1 MGANHQHMKKTLL
14 CAALCAPLLS
24 FGQFTEGFE
33 DYVAGDYVCVV
44 SDHFYPWTA
53 GTEGTDGDLQITDE
67 NAHESLNSLK
77 VEQTAAAG
85 GPGDVLLEVAQTEGN
100 WSLTWQMLVEEGFAA
115 YFNVQGTDVP
125 GAGTGSWQI
134 NCAIDAQ
141 GAAAVDG
148 PWGVA
153 APVNVAIGEWFEV
166 RVVVDLDQ
174 GLAKIWLAEQEVA
187 QFPYVG
193 NFSSVNFFAFGDGTT
208 TGFYYVDD
216 VALEVSDVVLV
227 DVAEQ
232 AVAAFEFAPN
242 PTRGD
247 LRLSGVTEAQD
258 IVVLDLMGREVVRA
272 AVDAGQ
278 QTLRLDIP
286 DGVYLIGTSDQRNL
300 RKLVVR
306 R

>member
-1 MGANHQHMKKTLL
+1 MKKSLL
-14 CAALCAPLLS
+14 FAALAAPFFS

-33 DYVAGDYVCVV
+33 DYMAGDYVCVV

-67 NAHESLNSLK
+67 NAFESLNALK

-85 GPGDVLLEVAQTEGN
+85 GPGDVLLEVGQTEGN

-125 GAGTGSWQI
+125 GAGTDSWQI
-134 NCAIDAQ
+134 NCAIDPD
-141 GAAAVDG
+141 GNAAVDG

-153 APVNVAIGEWFEV
+153 APVPVSIGAWFEV

-174 GLAKIWLAEQEVA
+174 GLAKIWLEGQEVA

-193 NFSSVNFFAFGDGTT
+193 NFSSINFFAFGDGTT

-216 VALEVSDVVLV
+216 IALEVSDVVLV

-232 AVAAFEFAPN
+232 AAARFGFAPN
-242 PTRGD
+242 PTSGAV
-247 LRLSGVTEAQD
+247 RLSGLTEAQVL
-258 IVVLDLMGREVVRA
+258 VVLDQMGREVA
-272 AVDAGQ
+272 KTAVDAGQ
-278 QTLRLDIP
+278 QAVEFDLP
-286 DGVYLIGTSDQRNL
+286 NGVYFLGTEKRTSLQ
-300 RKLVVR
+300 KLVIR
-306 R
+306 H

>member
-1 MGANHQHMKKTLL
+1 MKKTLL
-14 CAALCAPLLS
+14 CAALVAPLLS

-33 DYVAGDYVCVV
+33 DYVSGDYVSVV
-44 SDHFYPWTA
+44 SDYFYPWVA

-67 NAHESLNSLK
+67 NAFESLNSLK

-85 GPGDVLLEVAQTEGN
+85 GPGDVLLDVAQAEGN
-100 WSLTWQMLVEEGFAA
+100 WSLTWKMLVEEGFAA
-115 YFNVQGTDVP
+115 YFNVQGTDAP
-125 GAGTGSWQI
+125 GAGTDSWQL

-141 GAAAVDG
+141 GAALVDG
-148 PWGVA
+148 PWGGA
-153 APVNVAIGEWFEV
+153 APVNVTIGSWFEV

-174 GLAKIWLAEQEVA
+174 GLAKLWLEGQEVA

-193 NFSSVNFFAFGDGTT
+193 NFSSINFFAFGDGTT

-216 VALEVSDVVLV
+216 IALEVSDVVLV
-227 DVAEQ
+227 DVAE
-232 AVAAFEFAPN
+232 ATAEAFDFAPN
-242 PTRGD
+242 PTNGT
-247 LRLSGVTEAQD
+247 LRLSGVTQAQD
-258 IVVLDLMGREVVRA
+258 IVVLDLMGREVFRS

-286 DGVYLIGTSDQRNL
+286 EGVYLLGTSDMRNL

>member
-1 MGANHQHMKKTLL
+1 MKKTLL
-14 CAALCAPLLS
+14 CAALVAPLLS

-33 DYVAGDYVCVV
+33 DYVSGDYVSVV
-44 SDHFYPWTA
+44 SDYFYPWAA

-67 NAHESLNSLK
+67 NAFESLNSLK

-85 GPGDVLLEVAQTEGN
+85 GPGDVLLDVAQAEGN
-100 WSLTWQMLVEEGFAA
+100 WSLTWKMLVEEGFAA

-125 GAGTGSWQI
+125 GAGTDSWQL

-141 GAAAVDG
+141 GAALVDG
-148 PWGVA
+148 PWGGA
-153 APVNVAIGEWFEV
+153 APVNVTIGSWFEV

-174 GLAKIWLAEQEVA
+174 GLAKLWLEGQEVA

-216 VALEVSDVVLV
+216 IALEVSDVVLV
-227 DVAEQ
+227 DVAE
-232 AVAAFEFAPN
+232 AMAEAFDFAPN
-242 PTRGD
+242 PTNGT
-247 LRLSGVTEAQD
+247 LRLTGVTQAQD
-258 IVVLDLMGREVVRA
+258 LVVLDLMGREVFRS

-286 DGVYLIGTSDQRNL
+286 EGVYLLGTSDLRNL

-306 R
+306 H

>member
-1 MGANHQHMKKTLL
+1 MFAKHQSMKKTILF
-14 CAALCAPLLS
+14 AALAAPLFS

-33 DYVAGDYVCVV
+33 DYIAGDYVCVV
-44 SDHFYPWTA
+44 SDHFYPWTV

-67 NAHESLNSLK
+67 NAFESLNALK

-100 WSLTWQMLVEEGFAA
+100 WSVTWQMLVEEGFAA
-115 YFNVQGTDVP
+115 YFNVQGTDAP
-125 GAGTGSWQI
+125 GSGTDSWQI

-141 GAAAVDG
+141 GSTAVDG

-153 APVNVAIGEWFEV
+153 APVSVSIGSWFEA

-174 GLAKIWLAEQEVA
+174 GLAKLWLEGQEVA
-187 QFPYVG
+187 QFPYFG

-216 VALEVSDVVLV
+216 IALEVSDVVLV

-232 AVAAFEFAPN
+232 ATNAFKFAPN
-242 PTRGD
+242 PTSGE
-247 LRLSGVTEAQD
+247 LRLNGMTESTTL
-258 IVVLDLMGREVVRA
+258 VVLDQMGREVART

-278 QTLRLDIP
+278 QAVEFDLP
-286 DGVYLIGTSDQRNL
+286 NGVYFLGTADNAPLQ
-300 RKLVVR
+300 KLVVR
-306 R
+306 H

>member
-1 MGANHQHMKKTLL
+1 MKKTLL
-14 CAALCAPLLS
+14 CAALVAPLLS

-33 DYVAGDYVCVV
+33 DYVSGDYVSVV
-44 SDHFYPWTA
+44 SDYFYPWVA

-67 NAHESLNSLK
+67 NAFESLNSLK

-85 GPGDVLLEVAQTEGN
+85 GPGDVLLDVAQAEGN
-100 WSLTWQMLVEEGFAA
+100 WSLTWKMLVEEGFAA

-125 GAGTGSWQI
+125 GAGTDSWQL

-141 GAAAVDG
+141 GAAFVDG
-148 PWGVA
+148 PWGGA
-153 APVNVAIGEWFEV
+153 APVNVTIGSWFEV

-174 GLAKIWLAEQEVA
+174 GLAKLWLEGQEVA

-193 NFSSVNFFAFGDGTT
+193 NFSSINFFAFGDGTT

-216 VALEVSDVVLV
+216 IALEVSDVVLV
-227 DVAEQ
+227 DVAE
-232 AVAAFEFAPN
+232 ATAEAFDFAPN
-242 PTRGD
+242 PTNGT
-247 LRLSGVTEAQD
+247 LRLSGVTQAQD
-258 IVVLDLMGREVVRA
+258 IVVLDLMGREVFRS

-286 DGVYLIGTSDQRNL
+286 EGVYLLGTSDMRNL

>member
-1 MGANHQHMKKTLL
+1 MKKTLL
-14 CAALCAPLLS
+14 CAALAAPLLS

-33 DYVAGDYVCVV
+33 DYVAGDYVSVV
-44 SDHFYPWTA
+44 SDYFYPWAA

-67 NAHESLNSLK
+67 NAFESLNSLK

-85 GPGDVLLEVAQTEGN
+85 GPGDVLLDVAQTEGN

-115 YFNVQGTDVP
+115 YFNVQGTDAP
-125 GAGTGSWQI
+125 GAGTDSWQL

-141 GAAAVDG
+141 GAALVDG
-148 PWGVA
+148 PWGGA
-153 APVNVAIGEWFEV
+153 APVNISIGSWFEV

-174 GLAKIWLAEQEVA
+174 GLAKLWLEGQEVA

-193 NFSSVNFFAFGDGTT
+193 NFSSINFFAFGDGTT

-216 VALEVSDVVLV
+216 IALEVSDVVLV
-227 DVAEQ
+227 DVAE
-232 AVAAFEFAPN
+232 ATVEAFDFAPN
-242 PTRGD
+242 PTSGA
-247 LRLSGVTEAQD
+247 LRLTGVTQAQD
-258 IVVLDLMGREVVRA
+258 IVVLDLMGREVFRS

-278 QTLRLDIP
+278 QALRLDIP
-286 DGVYLIGTSDQRNL
+286 EGVYLLGTSDLRNL

>member
-1 MGANHQHMKKTLL
+1 MKKTILF
-14 CAALCAPLLS
+14 AALAAPLFS

-33 DYVAGDYVCVV
+33 DYIAGDYVCVV
-44 SDHFYPWTA
+44 SDHFYPWTV

-67 NAHESLNSLK
+67 NAFESLNALK

-100 WSLTWQMLVEEGFAA
+100 WSVTWQMLVEEGFAA
-115 YFNVQGTDVP
+115 YFNVQGTDAP
-125 GAGTGSWQI
+125 GSGTDSWQI

-141 GAAAVDG
+141 GSTAVDG

-153 APVNVAIGEWFEV
+153 APVSVSIGSWFEA

-174 GLAKIWLAEQEVA
+174 GLAKLWLEGQEVA
-187 QFPYVG
+187 QFPYFG

-216 VALEVSDVVLV
+216 IALEVSDVVLV
-227 DVAEQ
+227 DVDEQ
-232 AVAAFEFAPN
+232 AANAFKFAPN
-242 PTRGD
+242 PTSGE
-247 LRLSGVTEAQD
+247 LRLNGMTESTTL
-258 IVVLDLMGREVVRA
+258 VVLDQMGREVART

-278 QTLRLDIP
+278 QAVEFDLP
-286 DGVYLIGTSDQRNL
+286 NGVYFLGTADNAPLQ
-300 RKLVVR
+300 KLVVR
-306 R
+306 H